1 MKSVL
6 SLIFSR
12 KVFSTLFLVLQ
23 LLFIALTITG
33 IYEATFLYYGSMI
46 IISVAV
52 IIYEINREVTSTVK
66 LIWIAIVGLV
76 PIFGVFLYIYVH
88 MDIIIGLMKKKLTKL
103 SQKVSKFALSHTGDI
118 TQLKEENPSEYGIFN
133 YLIKNAYAPAFKCE
147 KTEYFPLGEDMFQSL
162 LQDIKSAKK
171 YIFIEMFIINQDD
184 TMWKLIYE
192 ALKEKAGSGVE
203 VRLLY
208 DAMGSLAITK
218 NDFVKTLRKQGIKC
232 HAFSPVKPFISTY
245 HNNRDHRKIIIIDG
259 KYAYTGGVNFAD
271 EYINRKNRFGHWKDT
286 AIKVYGEAVKGFL
299 IMYLKLWNL
308 VCSAPDDYSR
318 YLHTVSN
325 DEKTGGY
332 ICAFDDTPVDGE
344 TITKNVLMHII
355 NLANDYVYIST
366 PYLVLDSEVLESI
379 KFAAKRGVD
388 IRICMPH
395 IPDKWYA
402 FAVARTYYPELIKS
416 GVAIFEYTPGFLH
429 AKSTVSDDKRAYVGS
444 ANYDFR
450 SLYHNFECGAYVYDN
465 EVIDDIKSDYLKMLG
480 ISQSFTLEDYK
491 KLNIFY
497 RLAGRIL
504 KLFAPLL

>member
-1 MKSVL
+1 MKSFL

-12 KVFSTLFLVLQ
+12 KIFSTLFLVLQ
-23 LLFIALTITG
+23 LLLISLTITG
-33 IYEATFLYYGSMI
+33 IYEATFLYYGSVLV
-46 IISVAV
+46 ISVAV
-52 IIYEINREVTSTVK
+52 IIYEINREVTSTIK

-88 MDIIIGLMKKKLTKL
+88 MDIIMGLMKKKLTKL
-103 SQKVSKFALSHTGDI
+103 SQKVSKFAFNCTDDI
-118 TQLKEENPSEYGIFN
+118 SVLKEENPGEYGVFN
-133 YLIKNAYAPAFKCE
+133 YLIKSAYAPVFKCE
-147 KTEYFPLGEDMFQSL
+147 KTEYFSLGDEMFQSL

-192 ALKEKAGSGVE
+192 ALKEKAKSGVE

-218 NDFVKTLRKQGIKC
+218 NDFAKTLKEYGIKC

-259 KYAYTGGVNFAD
+259 NFAYTGGVNFAD
-271 EYINRKNRFGHWKDT
+271 EYINKKIRFGHWKDT
-286 AIKVYGEAVKGFL
+286 AIKVNGEAVKGFL

-308 VCSAPDDYSR
+308 VSSAPDDYLG
-318 YLHTVSN
+318 YLHSAKSG
-325 DEKTGGY
+325 EKTRGY

-355 NLANDYVYIST
+355 NSSNDYVYIST

-402 FAVARTYYPELIKS
+402 FAVARTYYPELIKA
-416 GVAIFEYTPGFLH
+416 GVVIFEYTPGFLH
-429 AKSTVSDDKRAYVGS
+429 AKSTVSDGKRAYIGS

-450 SLYHNFECGAYVYDN
+450 SLYHNFECGAYLYDN
-465 EVIDDIKSDYLKMLG
+465 EVIDDIKNDYLKMLG
-480 ISQSFTLEDYK
+480 ISQRFTLEDYK
-491 KLNIFY
+491 KLNVFY
-497 RLAGRIL
+497 RLAGRVL
-504 KLFAPLL
+504 KLFSPLL